1 MHSQAQLVK
10 SLNSNICSTGG
21 IGIMNARIFD
31 IPPETNLLSSS
42 AFAKIQ
48 AFFQQQSGILIAEHK
63 QQLIVTR
70 LRSHMLSLGFKEF
83 DSYATYLINTASPT
97 ERTHVV
103 DLLTTNETYFF
114 REPEHFNHLANLML
128 PSIQHRPLR
137 MWCAAAS
144 SGEEPYSLAMALNEK
159 LGANGWE
166 LTASDISVRMLE
178 TAHHGLYR
186 MQRLEHMPAEY
197 LRKYCR
203 RGTGPY
209 EGMFMV
215 DPDVRKQ
222 VNFVQHNLL
231 DSAANLGQFDIV
243 FVRNVMIYFD
253 SDVKTKV
260 LRNLYAQL
268 RPGGWLVTSH
278 SESLIGLDSP
288 LKLVRAS
295 IYRKPQA

>member
-1 MHSQAQLVK
+1 MHTQAQAVK
-10 SLNSNICSTGG
+10 PFKLG
-21 IGIMNARIFD
+21 ITTMNARVFD
-31 IPPETNLLSSS
+31 ISPDTKLLSSA

-48 AFFQQQSGILIAEHK
+48 TFFEQQSGIFIAEHK

-83 DSYATYLINTASPT
+83 DTYSTYLVNAATPS
-97 ERTHVV
+97 ERTHAV

-114 REPEHFNHLANLML
+114 REPEHFNHLANLIL
-128 PSIQHRPLR
+128 PSIQNRPLR

-144 SGEEPYSLAMALNEK
+144 SGEEPYSLAMTLNEK
-159 LGANGWE
+159 LGASGWE
-166 LTASDISVRMLE
+166 LTASDLSVRMLE
-178 TAHHGLYR
+178 TAEQGLYR
-186 MQRLEHMPAEY
+186 MQRLEHMPADY
-197 LRKYCR
+197 LKKYCR

-215 DPDVRKQ
+215 DSELRKQ

-231 DSAANLGQFDIV
+231 DKATHLGQFDII

-253 SDVKTKV
+253 SDVKKQV

-278 SESLIGLDSP
+278 SESLIGLDTP
-288 LKLVRAS
+288 LQLVRPS
-295 IYRKPQA
+295 IYRRPQA